1 MWVACIGI
9 VIMEAA
15 SGMRVYNIIAYFKM
29 IKGIFEKIIL
39 STFGQFIKGIQKD
52 KLSVDLFG
60 GNFKL

>member
-1 MWVACIGI
+1 
-9 VIMEAA
+9 
-15 SGMRVYNIIAYFKM
+15 M